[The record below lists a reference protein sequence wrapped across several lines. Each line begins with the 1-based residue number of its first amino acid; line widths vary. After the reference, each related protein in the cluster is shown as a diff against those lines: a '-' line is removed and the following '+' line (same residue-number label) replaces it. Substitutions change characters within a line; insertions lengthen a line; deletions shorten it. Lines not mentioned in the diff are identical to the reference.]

1 MDLKDY
7 RQQIDTI
14 DHQLV
19 QLFLRRMQIAANIA
33 DYKKHNGLPVL
44 DAVREQQKLDT
55 VCDGVDREMQPYVR
69 QLYQSLF
76 ALSRQYQ
83 TKKNARCGLI
93 GRTLGHSYSPAIHR
107 LLGSYPYELFEIE
120 PEKLE
125 DFLLHGAWTGLNVTM
140 PYKKAVIPYCDE
152 LSPLAAQLQSVNTLV
167 RRTDGTIFGDNTD
180 AWGFARMLQQLN
192 CRCAGKK
199 ALVLGSGG
207 ASVTVQAVLR
217 SQGAQV
223 VMISRSGADNYANL
237 DRHDDAAILVNATP
251 VGMYPNSGE
260 APVDLELL
268 PHLEAVLDLV
278 YNPVRTRLILDAER
292 RQIPCLS
299 GLTMLVAQAVR
310 ASELF
315 TDTAISAE
323 TVAAVQDEI
332 ARQTE
337 NLVLIGMPGSGKTTV
352 GKLLAAQT
360 GKRFVDADEEL
371 EKRIGSI
378 PAFFAA
384 HGESAFRKEET
395 ALLAQLGQQSGL
407 VLATGG
413 GCVTRTENRDLLR
426 QNGTVICLLRDLN
439 KLPSDRRPMSQ
450 QHGVEALYRQRK
462 PLYEFFADFSV
473 DNNGSPEQTV
483 QTILNRRIP

>member
-1 MDLKDY
+1 
-7 RQQIDTI
+7 
-14 DHQLV
+14 
-19 QLFLRRMQIAANIA
+19 MQ
-33 DYKKHNGLPVL
+33 
-44 DAVREQQKLDT
+44 
-55 VCDGVDREMQPYVR
+55 
-69 QLYQSLF
+69 
-76 ALSRQYQ
+76 
-83 TKKNARCGLI
+83 CGLL
-93 GRTLGHSYSPAIHR
+93 GRKLGHSYSPQIHH
-107 LLGSYPYELFEIE
+107 LLGDYAYDLFEKE
-120 PEKLE
+120 PEEL
-125 DFLLHGAWTGLNVTM
+125 DAFLHDGSWHGLNVTM
-140 PYKKAVIPYCDE
+140 PYKKSVIPFCGK
-152 LSPLAAQLQSVNTLV
+152 LSPLAAELGSVNTLV
-167 RRTDGTIFGDNTD
+167 RQADGTIYGDNTD

-217 SQGAQV
+217 RQGAQV

-237 DRHDDAAILVNATP
+237 DRHADAAILVNATP

-260 APVDLELL
+260 TPVDLKLL

-278 YNPVRTRLILDAER
+278 YNPVRTRLILDAEQR
-292 RQIPCLS
+292 RIPCLS

-315 TDTAISAE
+315 TGTAVSPE
-323 TVAAVQDEI
+323 TMAAVQNEI
-332 ARQTE
+332 ARQME

-352 GKLLAAQT
+352 GRLLAEQT

-384 HGESAFRKEET
+384 HGEAAFRNEET
-395 ALLAQLGQQSGL
+395 ALLAQLGQRSGL

-413 GCVTRTENRDLLR
+413 GCVTSDENRDLLR

-439 KLPSDRRPMSQ
+439 KLPSDGRPMSQ

-483 QTILNRRIP
+483 QTILNRRTP